1 MKIVV
6 VSGRNEA
13 DFLIDSLL
21 KKNHELI
28 VINEDKEYSQYLSF
42 KYDIPVISGDLC
54 KQYILEDADI
64 HDFDI
69 LISLMKEDQ
78 DNFAICQT
86 AKKLYKIKKVVCLV
100 ADPKNVEIFKKL
112 GLDTVI
118 SATYSISKLI
128 EQASTVESLMNSL
141 SIENEKIVMSEI
153 LIDKNYFA
161 VNKKLSE
168 LIFPK
173 NSIVSCILRDNK
185 MIVPNGNTIINL
197 GDKLFIISTPENQ
210 KDALKVITDFSKG
223 MVNN

>member
-1 MKIVV
+1 MKIVI
-6 VSGRNEA
+6 VSGHNEA

-21 KKNHELI
+21 QKNHKLV

-42 KYDIPVISGDLC
+42 KYDIPVVFGDPC
-54 KQYILEDADI
+54 KQYILENADI
-64 HDFDI
+64 NSFDI

-86 AKKLYKIKKVVCLV
+86 AKKLYKVKKVVCLV
-100 ADPKNVEIFKKL
+100 NNPKNVEIFKKL

-128 EQASTVESLMNSL
+128 EQASTLESLMNSL
-141 SIENEKIVMSEI
+141 SIENEKIIMSEI
-153 LIDKNYFA
+153 LVNKDFSS

-168 LIFPK
+168 LTFPK
-173 NSIVSCILRDNK
+173 NSIISCILRENN
-185 MIVPNGNTIINL
+185 MIVPNGNTKIEL

-210 KDALKVITDFSKG
+210 KEALKVITDFS
-223 MVNN
+223 